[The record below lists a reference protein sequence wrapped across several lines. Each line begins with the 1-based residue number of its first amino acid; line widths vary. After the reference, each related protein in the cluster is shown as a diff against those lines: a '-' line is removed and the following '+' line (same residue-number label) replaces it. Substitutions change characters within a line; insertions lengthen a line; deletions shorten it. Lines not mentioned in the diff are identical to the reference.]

1 MGKTAV
7 FVLAILHQI
16 GNIKEDYVDGQ
27 ALILCNTRELAH
39 QIKKEFD
46 RFTTY
51 LPDIRKQV
59 FIGGTPYQEDKK
71 TIKKDGHPH
80 IMIGTPG
87 KILALIKNNDLKL
100 DNLKHFVI
108 DEVDKMLDE
117 IGK

>member
-1 MGKTAV
+1 MLLINELNRSIKECGFEHPSQVQQECIPFAILGKDIICKAVAGMGKTAV

-51 LPDIRKQV
+51 LPDIRK
-59 FIGGTPYQEDKK
+59 
-71 TIKKDGHPH
+71 
-80 IMIGTPG
+80 
-87 KILALIKNNDLKL
+87 
-100 DNLKHFVI
+100 
-108 DEVDKMLDE
+108 
-117 IGK
+117 